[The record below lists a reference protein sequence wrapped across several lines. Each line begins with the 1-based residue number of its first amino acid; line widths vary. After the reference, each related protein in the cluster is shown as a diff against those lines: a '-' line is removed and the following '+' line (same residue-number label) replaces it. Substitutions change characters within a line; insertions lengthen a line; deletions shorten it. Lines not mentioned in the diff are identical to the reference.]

1 MVKKIVL
8 TLAAICLVAAQPIL
22 ALASCGG
29 GGEGRSGG
37 AQSEA
42 STPPSGYTPST
53 SGTPATS
60 TWNNTHISWDHAEVN
75 AAAAQAEQQALQ
87 EEADRQQIVDRF
99 DQQAMNQRDFDVKW
113 SNMIERTR
121 AAEREHQRADRIRD
135 QLGNPDPATMA
146 AIEHD
151 FPTLDSQEA
160 LAGIL
165 TQMNNLDQQRDSL
178 PPETYNAIRQEL
190 TTYYQDLQDQAA
202 TDRFNRARDFGMSVA
217 VNAGSAAVGGVPG
230 FAIGFTYNLAT
241 GGKGNAAT
249 GSVVTVGSTAAQ
261 AVVPG
266 YKYIAPVADAY
277 AQDSLNSAI
286 K

>member
-1 MVKKIVL
+1 MVKQIIF
-8 TLAAICLVAAQPIL
+8 TMAAICLVAAQPLL
-22 ALASCGG
+22 AFASCGG
-29 GGEGRSGG
+29 GSEGRGSG

-42 STPPSGYTPST
+42 STPPTGYTPST
-53 SGTPATS
+53 SGTSAPS
-60 TWNNTHISWDHAEVN
+60 TWSTTLISSDHAEVTVQ
-75 AAAAQAEQQALQ
+75 AAQAEQQALQ
-87 EEADRQQIVDRF
+87 EEADRQQMIDRF
-99 DQQAMNQRDFDVKW
+99 DQQAMDQRDFDVKW
-113 SNMIERTR
+113 STMIDRTR
-121 AAEREHQRADRIRD
+121 AADRAQQRADRIRD

-217 VNAGSAAVGGVPG
+217 VNTGSAAIGGVPG